1 MLNQNP
7 SNVRGWLLNLSHWP
21 PALILAKIEIK
32 KAHSL
37 IKIHGILRMTVQNT
51 THIGHGLGMWIR
63 TLLEIDGSDTL
74 VIIYKNLLCVQV
86 EIDTII
92 PIVSAYKL
100 VKMGKKTFD
109 MQTIKI

>member
-1 MLNQNP
+1 
-7 SNVRGWLLNLSHWP
+7 
-21 PALILAKIEIK
+21 
-32 KAHSL
+32 
-37 IKIHGILRMTVQNT
+37 
-51 THIGHGLGMWIR
+51 
-63 TLLEIDGSDTL
+63 LEIDGSDTL